1 MTNAIRHTNDGGSI
15 SIRMINRKDTICV
28 EVENS
33 GSKINTDET
42 NKIWDS
48 FYKIDKSRTRK
59 LGGTGLGLSIVK
71 NIILLHGGKCGVE
84 NTAIGVKFYFILMK
98 N

>member
-1 MTNAIRHTNDGGSI
+1 MVDHSVTMLDRE
-15 SIRMINRKDTICV
+15 DTVCV

-33 GSKINTDET
+33 GSKIDETET
-42 NKIWDS
+42 NKIWAT

-71 NIILLHGGKCGVE
+71 NIILLHGGSCGVE
-84 NTAIGVKFYFILMK
+84 NTKIGVKFYFILK
-98 N
+98 KH

>member
-1 MTNAIRHTNDGGSI
+1 MDLITVT
-15 SIRMINRKDTICV
+15 MINREDTICV

-33 GSKINTDET
+33 GNKIDASET
-42 NKIWDS
+42 SKIWDN

-71 NIILLHGGKCGVE
+71 NIILLHGGSCGVE
-84 NTAIGVKFYFILMK
+84 NTERGVKFYFILTK
-98 N
+98 Q